1 VIAKG
6 DLRLAHIPLTGLAG
20 DIHVEGKDWNMSM
33 APMGAALSDSDLAA
47 VLTYIRTSW
56 GNKADAVTADDVKK
70 VRATVAGK
78 SAING
83 EQEMKAMPE

>member
-1 VIAKG
+1 
-6 DLRLAHIPLTGLAG
+6 
-20 DIHVEGKDWNMSM
+20 
-33 APMGAALSDSDLAA
+33 MGAALSDSDLAA